1 MVLFLE
7 NSWLAL
13 VLVAVTAYL
22 LGSVNFAIV
31 VTRFFSGKDIRSFGS
46 GNAGATNVLRS
57 QGLKPALIT
66 FFGDLAKSMVSVSLG
81 GWFLQNIQLSPAS
94 AAQTELL
101 MYNAENLKL
110 IGCYLAAVFCLLGHL
125 YPLFFGF
132 RGGKGV
138 MTTLGMLLLL
148 DWASALIMIAVF
160 GILLLATRMVSVG
173 SLAAAVLMPIL
184 TYLTRTYVYGQQ
196 WPTVAFCTAV
206 AFVISVTVII
216 KHRGNIKRILNGTES
231 KAWGNK

>member
-1 MVLFLE
+1 MVAFLE

-13 VLVAVTAYL
+13 VLAAVTAYL

-31 VTRFFSGKDIRSFGS
+31 VTRAFAGKDIRSFGS

-57 QGLKPALIT
+57 QGLKPALLT
-66 FFGDLAKSMVSVSLG
+66 FFGDLAKSMVSVALG
-81 GWFLQNIQLSPAS
+81 GWFVQHIQLSPAT
-94 AAQTELL
+94 AAQADLL
-101 MYNAENLKL
+101 MYNTENLTL
-110 IGCYLAAVFCLLGHL
+110 IGCHLAAVFCLLGHL

-148 DWASALIMIAVF
+148 DWASALVMIAVF
-160 GILLLATRMVSVG
+160 GIFLLITRMVSAG
-173 SLAAAVLMPIL
+173 SLAAAVVMPIL
-184 TYLTRTYVYGQQ
+184 TYLARTYVYDQE
-196 WPTVAFCTAV
+196 WPTVAFCTVV

-216 KHRGNIKRILNGTES
+216 KHRENIKRIWNGTES